1 MLLASVSSAHARAYA
16 PMNTSGKKRHPVK
29 AVIAGGIAGAMEAVI
44 SYPTEYVKT
53 NLQLF
58 EDKAKMG
65 PIQCARET
73 IAKDGV
79 RGLYRGLPSLLWFS
93 VPKVATRFFA
103 FETLKNLLQV
113 RARSR
118 AVRRNPSLIREPHI
132 APLTRILPR
141 ARQLL
146 PS

>member
-1 MLLASVSSAHARAYA
+1 MLLTTTVAHARAFA

-29 AVIAGGIAGAMEAVI
+29 AVVAGGIAGAMEAVI

-113 RARSR
+113 RCAG
-118 AVRRNPSLIREPHI
+118 
-132 APLTRILPR
+132 R
-141 ARQLL
+141 ARCSCA
-146 PS
+146 P